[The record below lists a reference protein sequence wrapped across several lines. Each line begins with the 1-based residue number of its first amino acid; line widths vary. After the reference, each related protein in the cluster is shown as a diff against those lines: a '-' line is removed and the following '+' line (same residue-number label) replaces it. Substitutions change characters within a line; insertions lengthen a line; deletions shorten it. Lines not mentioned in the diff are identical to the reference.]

1 MSRVSQQLQR
11 TMPELTFTYGV
22 ILFLTGIIAGVS
34 NAVAGG
40 GTFFTFPALLASGL
54 PPVIANASNSL
65 AVWPGHVLALVGY
78 RKELAGYSHAIR
90 GSIAVALVG
99 GAAGA
104 ILLATVGNQAFSKLI
119 PPLILLAT
127 LLFALGGKI
136 NRWLRERAV
145 SADFSRPKLPTRF
158 LELLFALYGGFFGAG
173 LGVMVMAGLQMLGVT
188 DPHANNALKNLLAA
202 VVNTASIVVLVAT
215 GLVAWPH
222 TSLAFSGAVF
232 GGLIGGHVAR
242 RIPAQVLRRIV
253 VAFGAGLT
261 VYYFNKYYL

>member
-1 MSRVSQQLQR
+1 
-11 TMPELTFTYGV
+11 MPELTFTFGFILVVTGV
-22 ILFLTGIIAGVS
+22 VAGVS

-54 PPVIANASNSL
+54 PPVVANASNSL

-78 RKELAGYSHAIR
+78 RKELSGYSHAIR

-104 ILLATVGNQAFSKLI
+104 GLLATVGNHAFSKLI

-127 LLFALGGKI
+127 LLFAFGGKI
-136 NRWLRERAV
+136 NAWLKVRTV
-145 SADFSRPKLPTRF
+145 SAEFSRPKLPTRF
-158 LELLFALYGGFFGAG
+158 LEMLFALYGGFFGAG
-173 LGVMVMAGLQMLGVT
+173 LGVMLMAGLQMLGVT

-202 VVNTASIVVLVAT
+202 VINTASIVVLVAT

-222 TSLAFSGAVF
+222 TALAFSGAVF

-253 VAFGAGLT
+253 IAFGDALA
-261 VYYFNKYYL
+261 VFYVNKYYL